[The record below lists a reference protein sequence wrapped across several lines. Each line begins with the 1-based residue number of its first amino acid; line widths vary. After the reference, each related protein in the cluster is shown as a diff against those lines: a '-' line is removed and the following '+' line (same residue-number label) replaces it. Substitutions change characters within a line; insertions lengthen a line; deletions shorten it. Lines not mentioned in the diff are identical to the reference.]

1 MSADISEIVPH
12 REGGGLYLCGTRPLK
27 RPARDVE
34 HRESI
39 GAVVACMPRPPKQ
52 RMPIVCALPDRCHLI
67 VALNK
72 DKPWPPE
79 DACVPLGDALRF
91 IDEHRAAGR
100 GVVVHCSA
108 GKHRSATVVCAY
120 LVHAGLAADMDGAVA
135 HVRSRRGLVRPDDQA
150 RPLWDSIDLGA
161 GDVTRDSPRP
171 NKRARAGGRARV
183 A

>member
-52 RMPIVCALPDRCHLI
+52 RMPIVGALPDRCHLI

-120 LVHAGLAADMDGAVA
+120 LVHAGLAADMDGAVV
-135 HVRSRRGLVRPDDQA
+135 HVDGH
-150 RPLWDSIDLGA
+150 GH
-161 GDVTRDSPRP
+161 VTRWVGE
-171 NKRARAGGRARV
+171 KARVSGRASEADAAKVRV
-183 A
+183 VGHHA